1 MEKKTYDICLKI
13 LSIFEKEGI
22 LKHIILIGSWCIY
35 FYKDYFKSESYST
48 YVRTRD
54 IDLLIP
60 VPFKYKKKLDV
71 FKLVEDLGFLEEFRG
86 SQG

>member
-35 FYKDYFKSESYST
+35 FYKDYFK
-48 YVRTRD
+48 R
-54 IDLLIP
+54 
-60 VPFKYKKKLDV
+60 
-71 FKLVEDLGFLEEFRG
+71 LVIFNPQYQPGG
-86 SQG
+86 